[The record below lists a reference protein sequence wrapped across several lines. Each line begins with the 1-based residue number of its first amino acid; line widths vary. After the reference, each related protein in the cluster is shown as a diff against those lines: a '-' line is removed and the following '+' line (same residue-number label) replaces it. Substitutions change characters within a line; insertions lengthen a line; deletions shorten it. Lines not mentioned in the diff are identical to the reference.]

1 MTQTDIFIIN
11 IKLLN
16 EMKKFLLLA
25 ATAAMFGSAYAQVP
39 CEGTLKQDWKVT
51 SVPAHAD
58 ARQGF
63 GLNGK
68 FYINV
73 KGENPSIQIYD
84 QNGLTNSTL
93 PGGSNVGISYDQ
105 AGNIIVSTSPWPS
118 SGAASAK
125 IVSADGKTTKDIS
138 FEGEDGVGVKGRCD
152 FLGVSEGNVLSEDG
166 GCIYVVGA
174 TNTGILAIP
183 VVSGAV
189 AADEI
194 LEVPVSGVE
203 LAPSTSTVVNFF
215 PCAKSEDES
224 DAVLY
229 VTRNASPVLVTVK
242 DDAATGTAITLPKKN
257 ACNGAFP
264 FTLGGYT
271 LYAYPSGT
279 NYLDGFC
286 ISEAGAENPVVEY
299 TETLPTAPNS
309 TQANWLNVEKVDD
322 RTANIYQYVPGAYMA
337 KYTFTLNKS
346 ITGVENNVASKTVAS
361 TTYYNVAGVASA
373 TPFTGVNVKV
383 VKYTDGTKKAVKV
396 IK

>member
-1 MTQTDIFIIN
+1 
-11 IKLLN
+11 
-16 EMKKFLLLA
+16 MKKFLLLA
-25 ATAAMFGSAYAQVP
+25 ASAAMVASASAQVP
-39 CEGTLKQDWKVT
+39 CAGTLKQDWKVT
-51 SVPAHAD
+51 NVPASLD

-73 KGENPSIQIYD
+73 KGENPAIQIYD

-118 SGAASAK
+118 SGAASVK
-125 IVSADGKTTKDIS
+125 IISADGKTTKDIS
-138 FEGEDGVGVKGRCD
+138 LEGEDGVGVKGRCD
-152 FLGVSEGNVLSEDG
+152 FLGIAEGNLLDAEDG
-166 GCIYVVGA
+166 GAIYVAGGS
-174 TNTGILAIP
+174 NTGILGVP
-183 VVSGAV
+183 VVNGTV

-194 LEVPVSGVE
+194 LEIPISGAA
-203 LAPSTSTVVNFF
+203 LTPSTSTVINYF
-215 PCAKSEDES
+215 PCAKSEDEY
-224 DAVLY
+224 DALLY
-229 VTRNASPVLVTVK
+229 VTRNAKPVLVTIE
-242 DDAATGTAITLPKKN
+242 DDAAVGTEITLPKKN
-257 ACNGAFP
+257 AVNGAVP

-279 NYLDGFC
+279 NYLDGFS
-286 ISEAGAENPVVEY
+286 IAENGAETPVVEY
-299 TETLPTAPNS
+299 VESCATNPNAI
-309 TQANWLNVEKVDD
+309 QANWVNVEKVDD
-322 RTANIYQYVPGAYMA
+322 LTANIYQYCPGAYMA
-337 KYTFTLNKS
+337 KYTFTLSKS
-346 ITGVENNVASKTVAS
+346 ITGVENNVANKTVAS